1 MNIVWEK
8 KPHNSLHVLH
18 LLFLTGKILPW
29 KRRPIGSAAT
39 AMVSTVHR
47 CRHLELNLLAV
58 QKNDM
63 CFRQARSQLKLNWL
77 KNKKQTNKKSVYIR
91 IEKYLFQG

>member
-29 KRRPIGSAAT
+29 KRRPIGPAAT
-39 AMVSTVHR
+39 AIVSTVHR
-47 CRHLELNLLAV
+47 CRHLKLNLLTV